1 VLVDS
6 DAAFERWVKTEQG
19 GPAAPA
25 PASPA
30 EGGKAVYSRSACL
43 ACHTIQGVSP
53 GVMGPNL
60 THFGSTTTIAAGMF
74 PKDSAHLARW
84 IADAPAQKPGS
95 LMPRMQPPL
104 SDADIAAIVAY
115 LQSLK

>member
-6 DAAFERWVKTEQG
+6 DSTFERWVKTEQG

-30 EGGKAVYSRSACL
+30 ESGKAVYSRSACL

-53 GVMGPNL
+53 GVMGP
-60 THFGSTTTIAAGMF
+60 TSRISQQHDDRRRHV
-74 PKDSAHLARW
+74 PKDSAHLAQW
-84 IADAPAQKPGS
+84 IADAPALKPGS